1 MTHLSFQLRQ
11 VRNLHELYAPVLVPY
26 RLSLVTPEDN
36 TDYSQTIHFILGLTS
51 GKKTR
56 YDQVEAHRYHSP
68 ALNPERFLW
77 QEV

>member
-11 VRNLHELYAPVLVPY
+11 VRNLRELCAPVLVPY

-51 GKKTR
+51 GR
-56 YDQVEAHRYHSP
+56 
-68 ALNPERFLW
+68 N
-77 QEV
+77 